1 MFQPMSLVI
10 LAVIVLVIFLGVFF
24 LFERWL
30 KHREREWA
38 FMLKTENNKA
48 MSPLR
53 ISAYERTIIMLER
66 ITPTSLVMRQN
77 LMGKSAGAMQLELIK
92 AIREEFELNV
102 SLQMYMSEAAWQR
115 VVKAKDETT
124 ELVKIAFSRVTP
136 ESSAID
142 LSREIF
148 QLEAMTGNALI
159 KEAIIAIRT
168 EIARHY

>member
-1 MFQPMSLVI
+1 
-10 LAVIVLVIFLGVFF
+10 
-24 LFERWL
+24 
-30 KHREREWA
+30 
-38 FMLKTENNKA
+38 
-48 MSPLR
+48 
-53 ISAYERTIIMLER
+53 
-66 ITPTSLVMRQN
+66 MRQN
-77 LMGKSAGAMQLELIK
+77 LMGKSAGAVQLELIK

-102 SLQMYMSEAAWQR
+102 SLQMYMSEAAWSR
-115 VVKAKDETT
+115 VVRAKDETT